1 MSDKFK
7 VGDKVKIVKGGSG
20 IHHRHVGET
29 TVITSEGFESPF
41 GDGTRYYFDAT
52 DFSHGGKGATEDS
65 FELVEAAAKPEPKL
79 VVISYNGIDVT
90 FDAAFSAGEALVKAL
105 IEAIYEDAANG

>member
-7 VGDKVKIVKGGSG
+7 IGDKVKIVKGGKG
-20 IHHRHVGET
+20 ISASNIGQT
-29 TVITSEGFESPF
+29 TTITSAGFDSPF
-41 GDGTRYYFDAT
+41 GDGKRYYFNVT
-52 DFSHGGKGATEDS
+52 DIQHGGNGATEDS
-65 FELVEAAAKPEPKL
+65 FELVEAAKLEPKL